1 MSKYM
6 RAKAIQERDGQIL
19 PDGAANI
26 QIRLKPETIDWCK
39 SLVQDNNGNAH
50 SIILKCIRYSDG
62 AEVIGLRGTDPLTGK
77 EDEISVFTVEGPL
90 VSDDVSI
97 ALLNAIRKELWK
109 EAERLEAIRRMDEI
123 NEENRKLDYGR
134 DKD

>member
-39 SLVQDNNGNAH
+39 SLVQDNHGNAH
-50 SIILKCIRYSDG
+50 SIIL
-62 AEVIGLRGTDPLTGK
+62 
-77 EDEISVFTVEGPL
+77 
-90 VSDDVSI
+90 
-97 ALLNAIRKELWK
+97 
-109 EAERLEAIRRMDEI
+109 
-123 NEENRKLDYGR
+123 NRPAHG
-134 DKD
+134 

>member
-1 MSKYM
+1 M
-6 RAKAIQERDGQIL
+6 
-19 PDGAANI
+19 
-26 QIRLKPETIDWCK
+26 
-39 SLVQDNNGNAH
+39 
-50 SIILKCIRYSDG
+50 
-62 AEVIGLRGTDPLTGK
+62 
-77 EDEISVFTVEGPL
+77 FTVEGPL

-97 ALLNAIRKELWK
+97 ALLNAIRNELWK